1 MTTASAMPPKYNPE
15 LVEHVILVE
24 IIEQH
29 PARLTVGELSL
40 RIVADPADSREVE
53 IATGA
58 IRDLRRSGLIRY
70 RSDDLV
76 VEPTHTALRAAA
88 IFALG

>member
-1 MTTASAMPPKYNPE
+1 MTAAATLPMYNLAS
-15 LVEHVILVE
+15 VEHVILTE

-29 PARLTVGELSL
+29 PARLTVDELSL

-53 IATGA
+53 VATDA
-58 IRDLRRSGLIRY
+58 IRNLRRSGLIRY
-70 RSDDLV
+70 RNDDLV

-88 IFALG
+88 VLTLG